1 MLTLRAPFVTATFS
15 VMLLGPLHVLLA
27 VRYLSGRVAGAL
39 PGSTG
44 WLLAAFVAVMALT
57 RAVSSVAPH
66 LGHQLELV
74 GGMAGIGAALVVGL
88 RRRLRWWALLLL
100 AVIAIWSLV
109 ELPWYWHLFVHG
121 HNLVPLVFLWDWTR
135 GRPRGQRWG
144 FVGVSLVWLAGIPAA
159 ILAGVTDPLLNGA
172 PPSIVTELVDPAAL
186 VASASPPGADPALGL
201 RFLAVFAFLQVMHYV
216 LWMVFFQVCGRAE
229 VRRSPLPAGW
239 RFWAL
244 AGAASALVW
253 AAYATSYYDGRA
265 AYAVLGALNVYLEQP
280 IATWLLLTA
289 LPASAT
295 TALIGRLRG

>member
-1 MLTLRAPFVTATFS
+1 VAVQAPFTTAAFS

-27 VRYLSGRVAGAL
+27 VRYLSGRIAGAL

-44 WLLAAFVAVMALT
+44 WLLVAFVAVMALI

-74 GGMAGIGAALVVGL
+74 GGMAGIGVALMVGL
-88 RRRLRWWALLLL
+88 RGRLRWWALA
-100 AVIAIWSLV
+100 AVAAIAVWSLI

-121 HNLVPLVFLWDWTR
+121 HNLVPLIFLWDWTR
-135 GRPRGQRWG
+135 GRPPGQRWG
-144 FVGVSLVWLAGIPAA
+144 FVGVNLVWLAGVPAA
-159 ILAGVTDPLLNGA
+159 ILAGLADPLLNGE
-172 PPSIVTELVDPAAL
+172 PPAIVTGLVDPAAL

-201 RFLAVFAFLQVMHYV
+201 RFLAVFAFGQAMHYV
-216 LWMVFFQVCGRAE
+216 LWMVFFQLYGRAE

-244 AGAASALVW
+244 AGGASALVW
-253 AAYATSYYDGRA
+253 AAYAAGYYDGRT

-295 TALIGRLRG
+295 TALVGRLRE

>member
-1 MLTLRAPFVTATFS
+1 MQAPFTTAAFS

-27 VRYLSGRVAGAL
+27 VRYLSGRIAGAL

-44 WLLAAFVAVMALT
+44 WLLVAFVAVMALI

-74 GGMAGIGAALVVGL
+74 GGMAGIGVALMVGL
-88 RRRLRWWALLLL
+88 RGRLRWWALA
-100 AVIAIWSLV
+100 AVAAIAVWSLI

-121 HNLVPLVFLWDWTR
+121 HNHVPLIFLWDWTR
-135 GRPRGQRWG
+135 GRPPGQRWG
-144 FVGVSLVWLAGIPAA
+144 FVGVNLVWLAGVPAA
-159 ILAGVTDPLLNGA
+159 ILAGLADPLLNGE
-172 PPSIVTELVDPAAL
+172 PPAIVTGLVDPAAL

-201 RFLAVFAFLQVMHYV
+201 RFLAVFAFGQAMHYV
-216 LWMVFFQVCGRAE
+216 LWMVFFQLYGRAE

-244 AGAASALVW
+244 AGGASALVW
-253 AAYATSYYDGRA
+253 AAYAAGYYDGRT

-295 TALIGRLRG
+295 TALVGRLRE